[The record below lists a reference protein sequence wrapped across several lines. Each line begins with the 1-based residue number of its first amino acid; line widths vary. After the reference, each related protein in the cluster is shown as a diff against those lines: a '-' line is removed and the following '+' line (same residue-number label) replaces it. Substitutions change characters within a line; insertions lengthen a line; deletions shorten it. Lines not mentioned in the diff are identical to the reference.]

1 MASVDVDATAHAES
15 VSANVYVLTDVD
27 ARVRLQEEHEILLDW
42 QSNQLDVMYSA
53 LNASHDGIA
62 IWKAV
67 RDDRGEITTF
77 ILSFINESGASAT
90 GRMPR
95 QLVRHNL
102 EQVLG
107 EHESVKLRTLL
118 EKALTANSVQV
129 EVVDIDSPQGW
140 VGAYENTVVP
150 FMHDQVLASFHDVSE
165 ERREKDRLNWLAE
178 HDNLTG
184 LTNRRGL
191 DAHLQEALTRTQMT
205 NTLSGFVFIDIDDFK
220 SVNDTYG
227 HDQGDVLLKEFAS
240 RVQSSLGEDSL
251 VARLAGDEFAILIE
265 SVESADDLKARLDLV
280 FEGVRRPFEL
290 PAETLRITCSAG
302 AALCS
307 GQEQVTEV
315 LRMTDKAMYRAKH
328 DGKNRFTIVHI

>member
-1 MASVDVDATAHAES
+1 
-15 VSANVYVLTDVD
+15 
-27 ARVRLQEEHEILLDW
+27 
-42 QSNQLDVMYSA
+42 
-53 LNASHDGIA
+53 
-62 IWKAV
+62 
-67 RDDRGEITTF
+67 
-77 ILSFINESGASAT
+77 
-90 GRMPR
+90 
-95 QLVRHNL
+95 
-102 EQVLG
+102 
-107 EHESVKLRTLL
+107 
-118 EKALTANSVQV
+118 
-129 EVVDIDSPQGW
+129 
-140 VGAYENTVVP
+140 
-150 FMHDQVLASFHDVSE
+150 
-165 ERREKDRLNWLAE
+165 LNWLAE

-240 RVQSSLGEDSL
+240 RVQSSLGEGSL

-265 SVESADDLKARLDLV
+265 SVESEDDLKARLDLV